1 MNVHI
6 RETNLTFGS
15 LSKRSRTDQ
24 IVIHHTGDGANQN
37 YTAKEI
43 HKMHLNL
50 GWSGIGYHFVI
61 QKDGTIDR
69 GRPEETTGAHAEG
82 ENNHTIGINVA
93 GDFETGA
100 PANEQL
106 EAVSMLCAAL
116 CTKYNIAPDARGIVG
131 HRDLMATACPGKN
144 LYKLLPDIRGKA
156 IWYQQHPP
164 ETEEKPKDTEQES
177 GDGYLYKL
185 SAKYESN
192 GDPAAVSS
200 GSGDRGGISYGI
212 YQLSSNAGSV
222 GSFLRFACRYKNEAL
237 ANYGKVLSE
246 FDVNSNG
253 FIREWKS
260 IGSIDP
266 AGFAELQ
273 NAYAKSVYYDEA
285 AQKLRRAHYT
295 IETKSK
301 AMQAVLFSRAIQY
314 GAGNMIELYTEAA
327 MRLGYVN
334 LSYVDDQYFDK
345 EMIASI
351 YDFLIEECDRA
362 YNKGNGTYHSPKD
375 WANGSYTVVKA
386 GLKNRF
392 VNEKADAL
400 GMMGSI
406 ES

>member
-1 MNVHI
+1 MEI
-6 RETNLTFGS
+6 RKTNLSFNG
-15 LSKRSRTDQ
+15 LDQRKATDQ
-24 IVIHHTGDGANQN
+24 IVIHHTGNPIDDDLPAS
-37 YTAKEI
+37 EI
-43 HKMHLNL
+43 HASHQAQ
-50 GWSGIGYHFVI
+50 GWSGIGYHYIVR
-61 QKDGTIDR
+61 KDGSVEE
-69 GRPEETTGAHAEG
+69 GRPHWTVGAHAYG
-82 ENNHTIGINVA
+82 ENSHTIGIHICGNFEIAEPTSAQVEGTA
-93 GDFETGA
+93 MLLAQVCGDYGLA
-100 PANEQL
+100 
-106 EAVSMLCAAL
+106 
-116 CTKYNIAPDARGIVG
+116 IDAKHIVG

-164 ETEEKPKDTEQES
+164 VTEEKPKDTEQES

-200 GSGDRGGISYGI
+200 GSGDHGGISYGI

-246 FDVNSNG
+246 FEVNSNG

-285 AQKLRRAHYT
+285 AQKLRRAHYN

-375 WANGSYTVVKA
+375 WANGSHTVVKA